1 MNGYT
6 LFVDLDGV
14 LVDFAKGYEELTGL
28 DTRSEYINGD
38 NEFWAPVDAKGPAF
52 WATLDWM
59 PDGKTLWSYIKKYK
73 PHILSS
79 PSRSQSSRVGKEA
92 WVRINLPNSIN
103 KLLLYPRHEKQ
114 LFSAENH
121 ILIDDLEKT
130 IIEWREKG
138 GIGIHHTS
146 ALNTISQ
153 LKKLGL

>member
-1 MNGYT
+1 
-6 LFVDLDGV
+6 
-14 LVDFAKGYEELTGL
+14 
-28 DTRSEYINGD
+28 
-38 NEFWAPVDAKGPAF
+38 
-52 WATLDWM
+52 M

-114 LFSAENH
+114 LFAAKNH

-146 ALNTISQ
+146 AIDTISQ

>member
-28 DTRSEYINGD
+28 DTRSNFIKGD
-38 NEFWAPVDAKGPAF
+38 EMFWAPVDAEGPAF

-59 PDGKTLWSYIKKYK
+59 PDGRTLWSYIKKYK
-73 PHILSS
+73 PYILSS
-79 PSRSQSSRVGKEA
+79 PSRSQSSRVGKQA
-92 WVRINLPNSIN
+92 WVRINTPNSIN

-114 LFSAENH
+114 IFAAPHH

-146 ALNTISQ
+146 TSDTISQ
-153 LKKLGL
+153 LKKLGI